1 MDDNAVFC
9 SKITQS
15 CYVGVISVSNFIYE
29 THKIDERLPFIFH
42 TDIIKNGRLIRPNWH
57 SNVEL
62 QCCISGE
69 GVVRLNADMHS
80 MRPGDVVVINSEEIH
95 ATCAENEVQYHCL
108 IIDNRF
114 FYANG
119 LDATQ
124 LRFQHLIHDPEL
136 FHTIQQIAEAYSRWK
151 KENAISDA
159 LQIRRD
165 VLEILC
171 VLYDR
176 YRQPQEQ
183 KDFLA
188 TQRIK
193 TAMDYVRQNL
203 SSQVSLDVLAGHV
216 GVSKFHLSR
225 EFKRATGMTVVTY
238 INLCRCTEARQ
249 MILDGIPVSNAALAC
264 GFENMSYFTRTF
276 KQLFGCVPS
285 AYQKRANR

>member
-1 MDDNAVFC
+1 M
-9 SKITQS
+9 
-15 CYVGVISVSNFIYE
+15 SNFVYE

-42 TDIIKNGRLIRPNWH
+42 TDAPMNRRVFQPNWH

-69 GVVRLNADMHS
+69 GVVRINAETYD

-95 ATCAENEVQYHCL
+95 VTYAEDQVRYHCL
-108 IIDNRF
+108 IIDNSF
-114 FYANG
+114 FTANG
-119 LDATQ
+119 LDAAQ
-124 LRFQHLIHDPEL
+124 LQFQHLIHDPEL
-136 FHTIQQIAEAYSRWK
+136 FITIQRIAEAYGRWNK
-151 KENAISDA
+151 DHAISDA

-171 VLYDR
+171 ILYDR

-183 KDFLA
+183 VHFLA

-193 TAMDYVRQNL
+193 SAMDYVRQNL
-203 SSQVSLDVLAGHV
+203 PEQLSLDVLAGHV

-249 MILDGIPVSNAALAC
+249 MILDGAPVSNAALAC
-264 GFENMSYFTRTF
+264 GFENMSYFTRAF

-285 AYQKRANR
+285 AYQKRPSR